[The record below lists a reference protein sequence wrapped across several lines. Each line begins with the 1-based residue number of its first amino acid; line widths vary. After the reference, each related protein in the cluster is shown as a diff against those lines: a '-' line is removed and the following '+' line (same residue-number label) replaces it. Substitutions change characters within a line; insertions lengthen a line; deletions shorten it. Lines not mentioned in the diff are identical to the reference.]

1 MPFPIGKTT
10 RRATLAGLA
19 LGIAAGLAPQAV
31 MAQGWP
37 SARPITMLNPFPSGG
52 GGTDAFARPLA
63 AVLDKQ
69 LNQRVIIDNRG
80 GAGGTLAQARPRRWR
95 RMATPSSWRGAPH
108 HCPGDLPEAGI

>member
-37 SARPITMLNPFPSGG
+37 SARPITMLNPFRRVAARMPSP
-52 GGTDAFARPLA
+52 ARSR
-63 AVLDKQ
+63 Q
-69 LNQRVIIDNRG
+69 CS
-80 GAGGTLAQARPRRWR
+80 T
-95 RMATPSSWRGAPH
+95 SS
-108 HCPGDLPEAGI
+108 